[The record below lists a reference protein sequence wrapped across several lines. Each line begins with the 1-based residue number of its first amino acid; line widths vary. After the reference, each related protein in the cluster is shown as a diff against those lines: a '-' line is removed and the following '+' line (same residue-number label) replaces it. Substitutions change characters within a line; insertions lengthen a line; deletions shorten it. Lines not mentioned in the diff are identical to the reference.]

1 MGETKFVFFIPLSNF
16 HSIGGKKRPAN
27 LCPSYIADLEKDLCA
42 AFENKKIY
50 VPERREENT
59 LIGLKVLTK
68 DLCRFYANFKNLGA
82 TCYMNALLQA
92 LFCDNAFRK
101 AVFNWKGTSEEVCI
115 LILHMHSEM
124 LTLPG

>member
-1 MGETKFVFFIPLSNF
+1 MKAEKSIVEVAYHLTPEWEKPSSYFFIPLSNF

-27 LCPSYIADLEKDLCA
+27 LCPSYIADLEKDLCV

-68 DLCRFYANFKNLGA
+68 DLCRF
-82 TCYMNALLQA
+82 
-92 LFCDNAFRK
+92 
-101 AVFNWKGTSEEVCI
+101 
-115 LILHMHSEM
+115 
-124 LTLPG
+124 